1 MSATEVRA
9 AGGEGT
15 GATMKAL
22 NYQGPYKVK
31 VEEVSRPTIEHP
43 DDVIV
48 KVTTTGT
55 VCRRCYLIRCHG

>member
-1 MSATEVRA
+1 MSATQVRSSSTE
-9 AGGEGT
+9 GGDSK
-15 GATMKAL
+15 MKAV

-31 VEEVSRPTIEHP
+31 VEEVPKPTIEHP

-55 VCRRCYLIRCHG
+55 SS